1 MPVIDYEAKTGTT
14 RVLMFTVRGEPCGQP
29 RPRFIGGRAV
39 STLRGSKAALWR
51 DAVKLACKSV
61 AHYGQLLAATSLDVE
76 MTFLFRRSDKP
87 GQGSGEPHTKK
98 PDADN
103 LAKLVLDVMVDE
115 CLIEDDKHVAKMTVH
130 KLWAPGQGVSV
141 KVQPATPLAPVATHL
156 DTEGLGS
163 GGKPEWLN

>member
-1 MPVIDYEAKTGTT
+1 MTD
-14 RVLMFTVRGEPCGQP
+14 RVLMFIVRGEPCGQP

-51 DAVKLACKSV
+51 EAVARACKSV
-61 AHYGQLLAATSLDVE
+61 AHYGQLLAATSLEVE
-76 MTFLFRRSDKP
+76 MVFSFKVTMRKGDLT
-87 GQGSGEPHTKK
+87 GGPHTQK

-115 CLIEDDKHVAKMTVH
+115 CLIEDDKHVAKLTVH

-141 KVQPATPLAPVATHL
+141 TVRPATPLAPVATH
-156 DTEGLGS
+156 TEGLGS
-163 GGKPEWLN
+163 GGKPEWLQ